1 MATSPVTFPRE
12 RSVAKSS
19 PRKSKTVS
27 KTTKSAPAK
36 TLSYEQFQRLTVIQ
50 QVRRAFMPGARL
62 AAVVGSVLGGAIP
75 ISTYVIIHHPLGVA
89 TYPMLWLLVA
99 GGLLYSAPTV
109 FNWATA
115 AFGSKVKAA
124 GFTLLMEGILTFVH
138 IKELTYLSLGVLVF
152 INVVS
157 AACSLQ
163 IRKENTSVES
173 FSSSLSLR

>member
-1 MATSPVTFPRE
+1 MATSPVILPRE
-12 RSVAKSS
+12 RSVAKSKPS
-19 PRKSKTVS
+19 KVTSTSKTPV
-27 KTTKSAPAK
+27 PAK
-36 TLSYEQFQRLTVIQ
+36 TLSYEQYQRLTVIQ

-62 AAVVGSVLGGAIP
+62 AALVGSVLGGAIP
-75 ISTYVIIHHPLGVA
+75 VSTYVIIHHPLGVTA
-89 TYPMLWLLVA
+89 YPMLWLLVA

-109 FNWATA
+109 FSWATA
-115 AFGSKVKAA
+115 AFGSKLKAV

-163 IRKENTSVES
+163 IRKKETSSPSYNGS
-173 FSSSLSLR
+173 FSLR